1 MSQLKQP
8 KKVTFTNA
16 PARCRIISYLSVVG
30 FTLSLINIDEIIGF
44 TFIVSVAS
52 VIILVRWS
60 WNQGLSTKPIEND
73 FD

>member
-1 MSQLKQP
+1 MLTLTKL
-8 KKVTFTNA
+8 A
-16 PARCRIISYLSVVG
+16 ERCRIISYLSVVG

-60 WNQGLSTKPIEND
+60 WNQGLSTKPVEND